1 MNNLSIKI
9 NPRDLANAQGLGQ
22 ASPTNPASKI
32 ESIKPADLRV
42 AALLDRDATDD
53 VQRIPLSQLLLLQRG
68 GQSSRQS
75 RKRTSPDA
83 AAADTHESE
92 TDDNDLR
99 VESLLLV
106 EDLRGADKTAL
117 SQRLT
122 SKFDSLEEHT
132 LLMDAMSRVNQ
143 MALPSEEREELLA
156 QLQQMIDQLMTRDG
170 EAVEE
175 GVAHQQAYE
184 KALNTM
190 GALAAPDALIDES
203 QSLSELRAMYGSKG
217 DESKEAPLTP
227 LSLARLLQDKF
238 GADNFSAAMGD
249 LRSKMAASLRNA
261 PPATPGPLLWL
272 SLGDAACFN
281 MLQTGFALAGS
292 LRRDLWDQAGILAKT
307 GQTATAILLLNWA
320 DSGEDRAEVL
330 GESIVGAE
338 DLDAL
343 QSALLYLVL
352 YRALSKLPAA
362 LWRLDLLR
370 RRMDLLD
377 NLKSK
382 AVASS
387 ATATK
392 RDEEQEF
399 EERLRDTV
407 DGVGRRRE
415 DGEGEED
422 GEEDQRRRDKRAKRR
437 KEKYGRENDW
447 RKWGRQW

>member
-1 MNNLSIKI
+1 M
-9 NPRDLANAQGLGQ
+9 
-22 ASPTNPASKI
+22 NPASKI

-53 VQRIPLSQLLLLQRG
+53 VQRIPLSQMLLLQRG
-68 GQSSRQS
+68 GQSSRPS

-83 AAADTHESE
+83 AAADTHESGL
-92 TDDNDLR
+92 DDNDLR

-106 EDLRGADKTAL
+106 EDLRGADKSAL

-122 SKFDSLEEHT
+122 NKFDSLEEHT

-143 MALPSEEREELLA
+143 MALPSEEREELLE
-156 QLQQMIDQLMTRDG
+156 QLQRMIDQLMTRDG
-170 EAVEE
+170 GALEE
-175 GVAHQQAYE
+175 GVAHQQAFE
-184 KALNTM
+184 KALNAM
-190 GALAAPDALIDES
+190 AALAAPGELVEEN
-203 QSLSELRAMYGSKG
+203 QSLSELRAMYGNKG
-217 DESKEAPLTP
+217 DENKEAPLTP

-238 GADNFSAAMGD
+238 GVDNFSAAMGD
-249 LRSKMAASLRNA
+249 LRSKMATSLRNA
-261 PPATPGPLLWL
+261 PPTAPGPLLWL

-330 GESIVGAE
+330 GESIVSME

-352 YRALSKLPAA
+352 YRALSKLPSA

-382 AVASS
+382 AVANS
-387 ATATK
+387 ATAKK

-399 EERLRDTV
+399 EERLRGEA

-415 DGEGEED
+415 DD
-422 GEEDQRRRDKRAKRR
+422 GEEGEDDERRRDKRAKRR
-437 KEKYGRENDW
+437 KARYGRDNDW
-447 RKWGRQW
+447 RNWGGQW